1 MVRYIYQASSHMP
14 PWALSYEWEFTGKRL
29 HLYITLYSDELETPR
44 KAVYFE
50 VSSQTPFGIA
60 SQIQWHCNER
70 GVTFTEEDF
79 NQIDWHFALY
89 W

>member
-1 MVRYIYQASSHMP
+1 MIRYLYQASSHMP
-14 PWALSYEWEFTGKRL
+14 PWALSYEWEFASKRL

-60 SQIQWHCNER
+60 SQIQEHCNER
-70 GVTFTEEDF
+70 GVTFTEDDF
-79 NQIDWHFALY
+79 NQIEWHFAQY

>member
-1 MVRYIYQASSHMP
+1 MVRYLYQASGHMP
-14 PWALSYEWEFTGKRL
+14 PWALAYEWEFAGKRL

-50 VSSQTPFGIA
+50 VSSKTPFGIA
-60 SQIQWHCNER
+60 SQIQMHCNER

-79 NQIDWHFALY
+79 NQIEWHFARY

>member
-14 PWALSYEWEFTGKRL
+14 PWALSYEWEFTGRRL

-60 SQIQWHCNER
+60 SQIQGHCNER

-79 NQIDWHFALY
+79 NQIDWHFAQY

>member
-14 PWALSYEWEFTGKRL
+14 PWALSYEWEFTGRRL
-29 HLYITLYSDELETPR
+29 HLYITLYSEELETPR

-60 SQIQWHCNER
+60 SQIQGHCNEH

-79 NQIDWHFALY
+79 NQIDWHFAQY